1 MPDAETILARVRL
14 GSCAGLLALLPLAFG
29 AFFAFGVGSSAIPFV
44 VLNTLFWLT
53 ALVFGV
59 FERGVLKVGPQG
71 VVWIRGIGKLSFR
84 RQVPVDA
91 WTWSRVVCFRHFG
104 WSVEIVGR
112 DGQGHCV
119 YESPYSGSG
128 SKSEKAKADCERICQ
143 LLAEKAGV
151 SLTPIRVEN
160 ERTAAAAAEVQAK
173 VSVERNE
180 SGRIV
185 RITYRPK
192 RYLRGLIVLILAL
205 AFFSLTGWLAWKGE
219 SPWLSV
225 AFVVLVMYVALTPS
239 LYDFFGRREVVIGEG
254 KGHYFNGV
262 GKIGLKRPFTF
273 DETTRVR
280 KGESSYYF
288 ADHSAGRKDTT
299 GTRAMTK
306 LPEVQLFTAGKSE
319 PLRLFAN
326 DNEAL
331 IDGFVRLL
339 SEAIR

>member
-1 MPDAETILARVRL
+1 MTDTETILARVRL
-14 GSCAGLLALLPLAFG
+14 GSYAGLFALIPMVFG
-29 AFFAFGVGSSAIPFV
+29 FVLGSSLIPFV
-44 VLNTLFWLT
+44 VFNTLFWLPI
-53 ALVFGV
+53 LVLGV
-59 FERGVLKVGPQG
+59 FERAILKVGPQG
-71 VVWIRGIGKLSFR
+71 VVWMRGIGKLSFR

-128 SKSEKAKADCERICQ
+128 SKSEKAKADCERIRQ

-151 SLTPIRVEN
+151 SLTPIRVES
-160 ERTAAAAAEVQAK
+160 ERTVAAAAEVQTK

-180 SGRIV
+180 SGRVV

-192 RYLRGLIVLILAL
+192 RYLRGLVVLILAL
-205 AFFSLTGWLAWKGE
+205 AFFGLTGWLAWKGE

-239 LYDFFGRREVVIGEG
+239 LYDFFGRREIVIGEG

-288 ADHSAGRKDTT
+288 ADHSAGRKDTM
-299 GTRAMTK
+299 GTTAMTK

-331 IDGFVRLL
+331 IDEFVRLL
-339 SEAIR
+339 REAIRQ